1 MKPNCFNSYMVS
13 DVATLC
19 ENYKKIQQYVGPNK
33 KVVPILKANAYG
45 FGDVE
50 AAKALIPLGADLIAV
65 AMVNEAVKLRENGID
80 IPLLVLGGVSPNNLP
95 YAVEYGIQTIV
106 YTEENAAAIDAEAA
120 KQGKIADV
128 QIKLDTG
135 MHRVGIT
142 PGAKLDKFL
151 TFLKTLK
158 NINVVGAFTHFA
170 TAETVDDP
178 FTLEQYERFKEGIA
192 QIKADGSFN
201 LKYIHCQNTGATY
214 WLKDDIC
221 THARPGAMLY
231 GYCRMTDGSRPMPV
245 KETMSVHAY
254 ITAINEI
261 PVGESVG
268 YGRYFMPDKP
278 ARVATVGM
286 GYGDGL
292 FRPHALGGGPVYV
305 NETLTKYVGVC
316 MDQLFVDVT
325 DIDCK
330 VGDEITVFGRTK
342 GGQLLSAF
350 DVADSCGQIYQIF
363 VSVNTARVGKVFK
376 Y

>member
-19 ENYKKIQQYVGPNK
+19 ENYKNIQQYVGPNK

-142 PGAKLDKFL
+142 PGTKLDKFL
-151 TFLKTLK
+151 SFLKTLK

-192 QIKADGSFN
+192 QIKADGSFD
-201 LKYIHCQNTGATY
+201 LKYIHCQNTGAT
-214 WLKDDIC
+214 
-221 THARPGAMLY
+221 
-231 GYCRMTDGSRPMPV
+231 
-245 KETMSVHAY
+245 
-254 ITAINEI
+254 
-261 PVGESVG
+261 
-268 YGRYFMPDKP
+268 
-278 ARVATVGM
+278 
-286 GYGDGL
+286 
-292 FRPHALGGGPVYV
+292 
-305 NETLTKYVGVC
+305 
-316 MDQLFVDVT
+316 
-325 DIDCK
+325 
-330 VGDEITVFGRTK
+330 
-342 GGQLLSAF
+342 
-350 DVADSCGQIYQIF
+350 
-363 VSVNTARVGKVFK
+363 
-376 Y
+376 